1 VPVAL
6 TAIAFIVGLLV
17 LPASTETRGKPLPE

>member
-6 TAIAFIVGLLV
+6 TAVAFIIGLLV
-17 LPASTETRGKPLPE
+17 LPASKETRGEPLPE

>member
-6 TAIAFIVGLLV
+6 TALAFGVGLLV
-17 LPASTETRGKPLPE
+17 LPFADETRGKPLPV